1 MKLTHRIKNSTILF
15 DIDGN
20 ISFEDTAELE
30 SFIFKN
36 IPPEC
41 RLVVINLE
49 KASYL
54 TSSALGSFV
63 RIRQTVKE
71 KGIGM
76 SMMNV
81 TKEIDNLFKITGI
94 NRYFDFI
101 LSEND
106 LP

>member
-1 MKLTHRIKNSTILF
+1 MKLTVRKKNSTVIF

-36 IPPEC
+36 IPSGYSC
-41 RLVVINLE
+41 VVINLE

-63 RIRQTVKE
+63 RIRQTIKD
-71 KGIGM
+71 KGISM
-76 SMMNV
+76 SMMNASKDV
-81 TKEIDNLFKITGI
+81 DNLFKITGI
-94 NRYFDFI
+94 NRYFDYI
-101 LSEND
+101 TSEDN